1 MLLFYPPLPSSC
13 QGGGGQFDYSVYPV
27 LPFEI
32 LSSQR
37 VGRPSL
43 HLLKVVWWGG
53 GVGWGGGGLFDYS
66 VYSWPMF
73 CQICLQDSSF
83 EKFSGGWGGVGWP
96 V

>member
-1 MLLFYPPLPSSC
+1 MFNIFTTNDNKIACFKVKLNWTKVVGS
-13 QGGGGQFDYSVYPV
+13 GQFDYSVYPV

-53 GVGWGGGGLFDYS
+53 GGGGGGGGLFDYS
-66 VYSWPMF
+66 VYLWPRF
-73 CQICLQDSSF
+73 V
-83 EKFSGGWGGVGWP
+83 KV
-96 V
+96 